1 MLLDGF
7 CQTATLNSSI
17 FGKISDKS
25 QFSAFTVANAFA
37 YIAKHSLPQIEFE
50 LLFERINEFCKF
62 EIGYSLNEI
71 YGSFLRI
78 DSKNENIVNLFFAA
92 LT

>member
-1 MLLDGF
+1 MDGF
-7 CQTATLNSSI
+7 YQTATLNSSI
-17 FGKISDKS
+17 FDKISNKK
-25 QFSAFTVANAFA
+25 QFNAFTIANAFTF
-37 YIAKHSLPQIEFE
+37 IAKHSLSQIEFD

-62 EIGYSLNEI
+62 EIGFKLNEI

-78 DSKNENIVNLFFAA
+78 DSKNEKIVSLFFTT